1 MEMNWQVLTSIL
13 KKNQFQIKNFLM
25 LPIMKKNIVTS
36 VIVLTAAIFTTSGIK
51 TSVHKSF
58 KLPAISKSNS
68 IHIDHKLASA
78 D

>member
-1 MEMNWQVLTSIL
+1 
-13 KKNQFQIKNFLM
+13 
-25 LPIMKKNIVTS
+25 MKKNIVTS
-36 VIVLTAAIFTTSGIK
+36 VIVLSAAIFTTSGIK

-58 KLPAISKSNS
+58 KLPAISKSNP